1 MLTKIKNYI
10 KSKILKSEVNSLS
23 KSGEITIKSNGTTIS
38 MPDDMLWAFENGE
51 YYERN
56 VNYFLDLIFS
66 KYEKPVFIDI
76 GANYGYYTVKFAT
89 DCSQVI
95 CFEPVSSTHRILAEN
110 IKSNQLSNVTTHKLG
125 LSNENGELTIN
136 LYSSSGNNSIFERN
150 IPDEHPLKKIGIE
163 KIQLE
168 TLDELLQTQN
178 NIAPDIIKIDVEG
191 AELKVLEGAAATI
204 SAFQP
209 TIVIEYSE
217 TTSIDAGYNREKM
230 LEKFRLP
237 GYVVYGIAEDP
248 NDFRLIAE
256 KDFASEQISNLIIV
270 PNKID
275 LLK

>member
-1 MLTKIKNYI
+1 MLKKIKNYI
-10 KSKILKSEVNSLS
+10 KSKILKSEVNRQS
-23 KSGEITIKSNGTTIS
+23 KSEEITIKSNGTNIY

-56 VNYFLDLIFS
+56 VIYFLDLIFS
-66 KYEKPVFIDI
+66 KYNKPTFIDI
-76 GANYGYYTVKFAT
+76 GANYGYYTVKYAT
-89 DCSQVI
+89 ECNKVI
-95 CFEPVSSTHRILAEN
+95 CFEPVSNTHMILTEN
-110 IKSNQLSNVTTHKLG
+110 IKRNQLSNVTAHKLG
-125 LSNENGELTIN
+125 LSNKKGELTIN

-150 IPDEHPLKKIGIE
+150 IPEEHSLKKIGTE

-178 NIAPDIIKIDVEG
+178 NIALDIIKIDVEG

-230 LEKFRLP
+230 LEKFRMP

-256 KDFASEQISNLIIV
+256 KDFASELISNLIIV

>member
-1 MLTKIKNYI
+1 M
-10 KSKILKSEVNSLS
+10 
-23 KSGEITIKSNGTTIS
+23 SN
-38 MPDDMLWAFENGE
+38 
-51 YYERN
+51 
-56 VNYFLDLIFS
+56 
-66 KYEKPVFIDI
+66 
-76 GANYGYYTVKFAT
+76 
-89 DCSQVI
+89 
-95 CFEPVSSTHRILAEN
+95 THRILAEN
-110 IKSNQLSNVTTHKLG
+110 IKRNQLSNVTARKLG
-125 LSNENGELTIN
+125 LSNEKGELTIN

-150 IPDEHPLKKIGIE
+150 IPEEHPLKKIGTE

-168 TLDELLQTQN
+168 TLDELLQIQN

-230 LEKFRLP
+230 LEKFRMP

>member
-1 MLTKIKNYI
+1 MILT
-10 KSKILKSEVNSLS
+10 
-23 KSGEITIKSNGTTIS
+23 
-38 MPDDMLWAFENGE
+38 
-51 YYERN
+51 
-56 VNYFLDLIFS
+56 
-66 KYEKPVFIDI
+66 
-76 GANYGYYTVKFAT
+76 
-89 DCSQVI
+89 
-95 CFEPVSSTHRILAEN
+95 EN
-110 IKSNQLSNVTTHKLG
+110 IKRNQLSNVTAHKLG
-125 LSNENGELTIN
+125 LSNKKGELTIN

-150 IPDEHPLKKIGIE
+150 IPEEHSLKKIGTE

-178 NIAPDIIKIDVEG
+178 NIALDIIKIDVEG

-230 LEKFRLP
+230 LEKFRMP

-256 KDFASEQISNLIIV
+256 KDFASELISNLIIV